1 MLSEAWHRQVPVSD
15 FLSAKKHIQYFGIS
29 KLIVLEILL
38 LIYSL
43 IREVCSALRQTFDL
57 SEPQWFIIRISEG
70 RKKIGRI
77 MNCKITFICLMS
89 NHKYLCALAV
99 VMTVGACCCVPMW
112 AQQRMSLRTLFDL
125 ADEQNQRI
133 KVSEAALKAA
143 EEGVASAKAAML
155 PSVEFGV
162 QGSYTGNAF
171 MMSRG
176 FSASGTTEYI
186 VPGLGPQ
193 QVQNGKQP
201 TPHWGNSFTAQAS
214 QVIYAGGA
222 IRSGIEMAKLGRQLA
237 ELDVEKNRQEV
248 RFLLTGY
255 YLDLYRLQ
263 NQSQVIARNIELT
276 EKVIEQMKA
285 RREQGTVLKND
296 ITRYELQQQSLLLAK
311 TQVDDAQKIIRH
323 QIATAI
329 HLPDGEDFEV
339 EGFEGLERFE
349 GFEGFEGS
357 KGYEGLR
364 CDGEALW
371 QQRATD
377 HNIDIRRTSLAT
389 ELSEQ
394 KVRNARAASLPSVA
408 VVAENSLSGPYTAD
422 LIPKN
427 ANVNVW
433 FVGVGVKYNL
443 SNLWK
448 NRHDIRKA
456 KHESTQARES
466 VRMVRE
472 DVESGVQA
480 TYTNLLTSATE
491 VQTQEKQV
499 ELADQNYAVVRNRY
513 ANDLALLTDMLDA
526 SNMKLSAD
534 MALVN
539 ARINMLYNY
548 FKLKYITNTL

>member
-15 FLSAKKHIQYFGIS
+15 FLSAKKHIQYFWIS

-70 RKKIGRI
+70 RKKIRRI

-339 EGFEGLERFE
+339 EGFEGFE
-349 GFEGFEGS
+349 GLEKFEGL
-357 KGYEGLR
+357 EGLR
-364 CDGEALW
+364 YDGEALW

-377 HNIDIRRTSLAT
+377 HNIDIRRASLT
-389 ELSEQ
+389 TKLSEQ

-472 DVESGVQA
+472 DVENGVQA

-539 ARINMLYNY
+539 ARINVLYNY

>member
-1 MLSEAWHRQVPVSD
+1 
-15 FLSAKKHIQYFGIS
+15 
-29 KLIVLEILL
+29 
-38 LIYSL
+38 
-43 IREVCSALRQTFDL
+43 
-57 SEPQWFIIRISEG
+57 
-70 RKKIGRI
+70 
-77 MNCKITFICLMS
+77 
-89 NHKYLCALAV
+89 
-99 VMTVGACCCVPMW
+99 
-112 AQQRMSLRTLFDL
+112 MSLRTLFEL
-125 ADEQNQRI
+125 ADQQNQRI

-176 FSASGTTEYI
+176 FSTSGTTEYI

-222 IRSGIEMAKLGRQLA
+222 IRSGIEMAKIGRQLT

-255 YLDLYRLQ
+255 YLDLYKLQ
-263 NQSQVIARNIELT
+263 NQSQVIAKNIELT
-276 EKVIEQMKA
+276 EKVIEQIKA
-285 RREQGTVLKND
+285 RKEQGTVLKND
-296 ITRYELQQQSLLLAK
+296 ITRYELQQQSLLLAR

-329 HLPDGEDFEV
+329 HLPEGENFDV
-339 EGFEGLERFE
+339 EEFEGIERLE
-349 GFEGFEGS
+349 GI
-357 KGYEGLR
+357 EGLR

-371 QQRATD
+371 QQTASG
-377 HNIDIRRTSLAT
+377 HNIDIRQASLAT

-394 KVRNARAASLPSVA
+394 KVRNVRAASLPSVA
-408 VVAENSLSGPYTAD
+408 VVAENNLFGPYTAD

-433 FVGVGVKYNL
+433 FIGVGVKYNL
-443 SNLWK
+443 SSLWK

-456 KHESTQARES
+456 KHENIQARES

-472 DVESGVQA
+472 GVEDGVQA
-480 TYTNLLTSATE
+480 SYTNLMTSAVE

>member
-1 MLSEAWHRQVPVSD
+1 
-15 FLSAKKHIQYFGIS
+15 
-29 KLIVLEILL
+29 
-38 LIYSL
+38 
-43 IREVCSALRQTFDL
+43 
-57 SEPQWFIIRISEG
+57 
-70 RKKIGRI
+70 

-112 AQQRMSLRTLFDL
+112 AQQRMSLRTLFEL
-125 ADEQNQRI
+125 ADQQNQRI

-176 FSASGTTEYI
+176 FSTSGTTEYI

-222 IRSGIEMAKLGRQLA
+222 IRSGIEMAKIGRQLT

-255 YLDLYRLQ
+255 YLDLYKLQ
-263 NQSQVIARNIELT
+263 NQSQVIAKNIELT
-276 EKVIEQMKA
+276 EKVIEQIKA
-285 RREQGTVLKND
+285 RKEQGTVLKND
-296 ITRYELQQQSLLLAK
+296 ITRYELQQQSLLLAR

-329 HLPDGEDFEV
+329 HLPEGENFDV
-339 EGFEGLERFE
+339 EEFEGIERLE
-349 GFEGFEGS
+349 GI
-357 KGYEGLR
+357 EGLR

-371 QQRATD
+371 QQTASG
-377 HNIDIRRTSLAT
+377 HNIDIRQASLAT

-394 KVRNARAASLPSVA
+394 KVRNVRAASLPSVA
-408 VVAENSLSGPYTAD
+408 VVAENNLFGPYTAD

-433 FVGVGVKYNL
+433 FIGVGVKYNL
-443 SNLWK
+443 SSLWK

-456 KHESTQARES
+456 KHENIQARES

-472 DVESGVQA
+472 GVEDGVQA
-480 TYTNLLTSATE
+480 SYTNLMTSAVE

>member
-1 MLSEAWHRQVPVSD
+1 MFMLSEAWHRQVPVSD
-15 FLSAKKHIQYFGIS
+15 FLSAKKHIQYFWIS

-70 RKKIGRI
+70 RKKIRRI

-176 FSASGTTEYI
+176 FSTSGTTEYI

-339 EGFEGLERFE
+339 EGFEGVR
-349 GFEGFEGS
+349 
-357 KGYEGLR
+357 
-364 CDGEALW
+364 
-371 QQRATD
+371 RA
-377 HNIDIRRTSLAT
+377 
-389 ELSEQ
+389 
-394 KVRNARAASLPSVA
+394 
-408 VVAENSLSGPYTAD
+408 
-422 LIPKN
+422 
-427 ANVNVW
+427 
-433 FVGVGVKYNL
+433 
-443 SNLWK
+443 
-448 NRHDIRKA
+448 
-456 KHESTQARES
+456 
-466 VRMVRE
+466 
-472 DVESGVQA
+472 
-480 TYTNLLTSATE
+480 
-491 VQTQEKQV
+491 
-499 ELADQNYAVVRNRY
+499 
-513 ANDLALLTDMLDA
+513 
-526 SNMKLSAD
+526 
-534 MALVN
+534 
-539 ARINMLYNY
+539 
-548 FKLKYITNTL
+548 